1 MFRITFSK
9 SLAEHVA
16 GENYN
21 VKRIE
26 LKLGKPLKNGE
37 KSRSGL
43 YAVVAKKRDRILR
56 VSLIKELAEL
66 MDDGESRYLAE
77 CWVTD

>member
-16 GENYN
+16 GENY
-21 VKRIE
+21 
-26 LKLGKPLKNGE
+26 KLGKPLKNGE